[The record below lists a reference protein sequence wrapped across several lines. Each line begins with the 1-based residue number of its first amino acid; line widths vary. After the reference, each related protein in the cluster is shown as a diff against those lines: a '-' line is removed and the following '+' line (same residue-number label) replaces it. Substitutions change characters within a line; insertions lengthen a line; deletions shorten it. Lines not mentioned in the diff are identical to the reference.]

1 MNYREIFFNYFL
13 YFIIYSMLGWVV
25 EVLFHLYT
33 EKKLVNRG
41 FLNGP
46 WCPIYGTCAIIMIT
60 LLSRLPHNPILIFL
74 AGSILASL
82 IEFITGLILEKVFGN
97 KWWDYSDDKFNIKG
111 YISLK
116 FSILWGIA
124 TIILIDFIQPTIEM
138 FLSNISLPT
147 LVIIHNITLIV
158 FVVDV
163 TLTIS
168 SLIELKNILAELKNI
183 AGELNLKKIQ
193 DELLNNKIL
202 NLATRIK
209 NRQIYL
215 IKIYPKL
222 TKNKLESLID
232 QVIDIKQ
239 KIYEKIDE
247 QKNNPVQ

>member
-1 MNYREIFFNYFL
+1 MDYREIFFDYFL
-13 YFIIYSMLGWVV
+13 YFIIYSMLGWVA
-25 EVLFHLYT
+25 EVVFHLYT
-33 EKKLVNRG
+33 EKKLINRG

-46 WCPIYGTCAIIMIT
+46 WCPIYGTGAIIMIT
-60 LLSRLPHNPILIFL
+60 LLSRLPNNPILIFL

-82 IEFITGLILEKVFGN
+82 IELITGLTLERLFGN
-97 KWWDYSDDKFNIKG
+97 KWWDYSENKFNIKG

-138 FLSNISLPT
+138 FLSNFSLPT

-193 DELLNNKIL
+193 DELLSNKIS
-202 NLATRIK
+202 NLAMRVK

-215 IKIYPKL
+215 IKVYPKL
-222 TKNKLESLID
+222 TKDKLESLVD
-232 QVIDIKQ
+232 QIIEIKQ
-239 KIYEKIDE
+239 KIYEKLDE
-247 QKNNPVQ
+247 IG

>member
-1 MNYREIFFNYFL
+1 MSYREIFFNYFL

-33 EKKLVNRG
+33 EKKLINRG

-46 WCPIYGTCAIIMIT
+46 WCPIYGVAAIIMIT
-60 LLSRLPHNPILIFL
+60 LLNRLPQNPILIFL

-82 IEFITGLILEKVFGN
+82 IELITGVTLERLFGN
-97 KWWDYSDDKFNIKG
+97 KWWDYSDDRFNIKG

-116 FSILWGIA
+116 FSIMWGIA
-124 TIILIDFIQPTIEM
+124 TIILIKFLQPTIEM
-138 FLSNISLPT
+138 FLSNFSLPT
-147 LVIIHNITLIV
+147 LVIIHNMALIV

-183 AGELNLKKIQ
+183 ASELNLQKIQ

-202 NLATRIK
+202 NLAMRVK

-222 TKNKLESLID
+222 TKDKLESLID
-232 QVIDIKQ
+232 QVIEIKQ
-239 KIYEKIDE
+239 KIYEKLDE

>member
-13 YFIIYSMLGWVV
+13 YFIIYSMLGWVA

-33 EKKLVNRG
+33 EKKLINRG

-46 WCPIYGTCAIIMIT
+46 WCPIYGTGAISMIII
-60 LLSRLPHNPILIFL
+60 LNRLPQNPILLFF
-74 AGSILASL
+74 AGAILASL
-82 IEFITGLILEKVFGN
+82 IELITGMILEKVFGN
-97 KWWDYSDDKFNIKG
+97 RWWDYSDDRFNIKG

-124 TIILIDFIQPTIEM
+124 TIILIEFIQPIIELL
-138 FLSNISLPT
+138 LSKFSLPS
-147 LVIIHNITLIV
+147 LVVIHNIVLIA

-168 SLIELKNILAELKNI
+168 SLIELKNILIELKKI
-183 AGELNLKKIQ
+183 ASELNLQKIQ
-193 DELLNNKIL
+193 DELLNSRIS
-202 NLATRIK
+202 NLATRVK

-215 IKIYPKL
+215 MKIYPQL
-222 TKNKLESLID
+222 TKDKLETLID
-232 QVIDIKQ
+232 QIVDIKQ

-247 QKNNPVQ
+247 QKNNPKQ

>member
-25 EVLFHLYT
+25 EVLFHIYT

-46 WCPIYGTCAIIMIT
+46 WCPIYGVAAIIMIT
-60 LLSRLPHNPILIFL
+60 LLNRLPQNPILIFL
-74 AGSILASL
+74 AGAILASL

-124 TIILIDFIQPTIEM
+124 TIILIKFLQPTIEM
-138 FLSNISLPT
+138 FLSIFSLPT

-168 SLIELKNILAELKNI
+168 SLIELKNILAELINI

-222 TKNKLESLID
+222 TKDKLESLID

>member
-13 YFIIYSMLGWVV
+13 YFIIYSMLGWVA

-33 EKKLVNRG
+33 EKKLINRG

-46 WCPIYGTCAIIMIT
+46 WCPIYGTGAISMIII
-60 LLSRLPHNPILIFL
+60 LNRLPQNPILLFF
-74 AGSILASL
+74 AGAILASL
-82 IEFITGLILEKVFGN
+82 IELITGMILEKVFRN
-97 KWWDYSDDKFNIKG
+97 RWWDYSDDRFNIKG

-124 TIILIDFIQPTIEM
+124 TIILIEFIQPIIELL
-138 FLSNISLPT
+138 LSKFSLPS
-147 LVIIHNITLIV
+147 LVVIHNIVLIA

-168 SLIELKNILAELKNI
+168 SLIELKNILIELKKI
-183 AGELNLKKIQ
+183 ASELNLQKIQ
-193 DELLNNKIL
+193 DELLNSRIS
-202 NLATRIK
+202 NLATRVK

-215 IKIYPKL
+215 MKIYPQL
-222 TKNKLESLID
+222 TKDKLETLID
-232 QVIDIKQ
+232 QIVDIKQ

-247 QKNNPVQ
+247 QKNNPK

>member
-1 MNYREIFFNYFL
+1 MDYREIFFDYFL
-13 YFIIYSMLGWVV
+13 YFIIYSMLGWVA
-25 EVLFHLYT
+25 EVVFHLYT
-33 EKKLVNRG
+33 EKKLINRG

-46 WCPIYGTCAIIMIT
+46 WCPIYGTGAIIMIT
-60 LLSRLPHNPILIFL
+60 LLNRLPNNLILIFL

-82 IEFITGLILEKVFGN
+82 IELITGLTLERLFGN
-97 KWWDYSDDKFNIKG
+97 KWWDYSENKFNIKG

-138 FLSNISLPT
+138 FLSNFSLPT

-222 TKNKLESLID
+222 TKDKLESLVD
-232 QVIDIKQ
+232 QIIEIKQ
-239 KIYEKIDE
+239 KIYEKLDE
-247 QKNNPVQ
+247 IG